1 MGPLMT
7 DLTAAQIRYAQN
19 KAIEDESKQFILT
32 RCRQLGLPEPVEEHR
47 FTPERRW
54 RFDLAW
60 PDDMLALEFEGGI
73 YSGGRHTRGIGY
85 AADLAK
91 YNEAALLGWR
101 VLRVTHRDV
110 LNDIATALLERAF
123 IASISAP
130 QPSCNQSV
138 ARENR
143 ETTD

>member
-1 MGPLMT
+1 MA
-7 DLTAAQIRYAQN
+7 DLTAAQIRHAQN

-60 PDDMLALEFEGGI
+60 PDVMLALEFEGGI
-73 YSGGRHTRGIGY
+73 HSGGRHTRGKGY
-85 AADLAK
+85 EADLAK
-91 YNEAALLGWR
+91 YNVAALLGWR

-110 LNDIATALLERAF
+110 VNDVATALLERAF
-123 IASISAP
+123 AS
-130 QPSCNQSV
+130 QPS
-138 ARENR
+138 
-143 ETTD
+143 